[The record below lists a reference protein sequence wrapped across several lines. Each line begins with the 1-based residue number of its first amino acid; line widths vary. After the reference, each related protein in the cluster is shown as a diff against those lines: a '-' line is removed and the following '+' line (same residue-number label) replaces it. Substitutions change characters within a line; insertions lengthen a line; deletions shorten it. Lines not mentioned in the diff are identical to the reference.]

1 MATEDQSSAVN
12 VSYTVKEL
20 FEDIKRE
27 LENLGRKLDSKA
39 DRAELLELSRE
50 VANIRTQFVAL
61 QNAVTEVETSSSM
74 QAQADQ
80 ALQEW
85 KRWVIPTLMTLAALA
100 VGVIQLVKGTH

>member
-1 MATEDQSSAVN
+1 MAAEDQSSAVN

-61 QNAVTEVETSSSM
+61 QNAVNEVETTTSVH
-74 QAQADQ
+74 AQADQ

-85 KRWVIPTLMTLAALA
+85 KRWIIPTVLTLAALA
-100 VGVIQLVKGTH
+100 LGVVQLVKGSH